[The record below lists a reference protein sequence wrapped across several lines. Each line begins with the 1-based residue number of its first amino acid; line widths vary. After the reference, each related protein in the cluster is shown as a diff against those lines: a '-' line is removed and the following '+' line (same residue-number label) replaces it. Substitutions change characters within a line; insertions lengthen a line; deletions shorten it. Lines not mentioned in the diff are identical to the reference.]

1 MPLGLYRPSFYSE
14 NDFSFH
20 LENALSYYTT
30 IYENITLIGDFNMN
44 RDKNKFLNYFNE
56 TLKLKNLLKEPT
68 CFKSQNPS
76 MIDLILTNHRSS
88 FMKTAVLESG
98 ISDHHK
104 IIFSILKHTF
114 AKGPLKTICYRDL
127 KNFDQKA
134 FNSCLES
141 KIADCPNSFEKF
153 LQIFQDTA
161 QLFSLLKKKVV
172 RYKNK
177 MFMTKSLRKV
187 TMARSKLRS
196 KCNKNRTPKNWII
209 FFKKKQMRES
219 SKKCKKE
226 IFQ

>member
-177 MFMTKSLRKV
+177 MFLTKSLRKV

>member
-219 SKKCKKE
+219 SKKCEKE